1 MSSSGRDYFFLVSRV
16 KLTASIK
23 CVQSD
28 SMSGLSLGDKATSY
42 VLNIRDVIPGGT
54 EAKV

>member
-23 CVQSD
+23 SVQSD